1 MDRVEEIQAAIESL
15 PPAEYRRIADWIGAR
30 EQARW
35 DAQLDQD
42 SSSGKLDFL
51 FEEVDRESAQRA
63 PREWPPRS

>member
-1 MDRVEEIQAAIESL
+1 MDRVEQIQAAIESL
-15 PPAEYRRIADWIGAR
+15 PPAEYQQIAEWFSAH

-51 FEEVDRESAQRA
+51 FEEADRESAQRTL
-63 PREWPPRS
+63 RQRPPRP

>member
-15 PPAEYRRIADWIGAR
+15 PPAEYQQIADWFSAR

-51 FEEVDRESAQRA
+51 FEEADRESSQRTL
-63 PREWPPRS
+63 RQWPPRR